1 MKAMILAAGLGT
13 RLQPLTKNKPKA
25 LVEIQGRLLLE
36 RLILR
41 LKKYS
46 FDEIII
52 NTFHFAEQ
60 IHDFL
65 KKNNNFDI
73 RIEISHETELL
84 DTGGGIKKAA
94 WFFDDN
100 RPFLVHN
107 VDVLTDLDY
116 RRMMSFHEQQNALAT
131 LAVRSRKTSRYF
143 LFNKQNDLCGW
154 ESGIENKRKLVRER
168 QEKLYRLSFMGI
180 HVLSPRVFK
189 FIKQEGKF
197 SIIEPYL
204 DLAAD
209 GKTIKAFLADEYRW
223 LDLGRKEN
231 LDEAAELFS
240 DILK

>member
-13 RLQPLTKNKPKA
+13 RLQPLTNTKPKA
-25 LVEIQGRLLLE
+25 LVEIHGRPLLE
-36 RLILR
+36 RLILG

-60 IHDFL
+60 IKAFL

-94 WFFDDN
+94 WFFDDGQ
-100 RPFLVHN
+100 PFLVHN

-116 RRMMSFHEQQNALAT
+116 GRMMVSHSLENALAT
-131 LAVRSRKTSRYF
+131 LAVRNRKTSRYF

-154 ESGIENKRKLVRER
+154 ESGIENKRKQVCKSNK
-168 QEKLYRLSFMGI
+168 KLHPLSFMGI
-180 HVLSPRVFK
+180 HVLSPRIFK

-197 SIIEPYL
+197 SIIETYL

-209 GKTIKAFLADEYRW
+209 GKTIKAFLADEFRW

-231 LDEAAELFS
+231 LDEAAELFI